1 MEYWVLY
8 LCSIADSV
16 HTLLMVLSIVG
27 LIVSAILFFMSVCS
41 SQCDVCGTRTCV
53 AKGVKKSGVKRK
65 HFVIPTAIAA
75 VLCVLTPSTNQ
86 CYAIFGVGATL
97 HYVNHSEEVQKIPD
111 NAMKS
116 CQPIFGVSGSQ
127 RLHTIVIGV
136 NSVYASRW
144 VDPYFL

>member
-27 LIVSAILFFMSVCS
+27 LIVSVILFFMSVVLSAMCAE
-41 SQCDVCGTRTCV
+41 RELV

-97 HYVNHSEEVQKIPD
+97 HYVNHSEEVQRIPD
-111 NAMKS
+111 NAMKA
-116 CQPIFGVSGSQ
+116 
-127 RLHTIVIGV
+127 V
-136 NSVYASRW
+136 NCYLESLAPNDSIQ
-144 VDPYFL
+144 

>member
-27 LIVSAILFFMSVCS
+27 LITSVILFFMSICS
-41 SQCDVCGTRTCV
+41 SQCDVCETRTCV
-53 AKGVKKSGVKRK
+53 AKGVKRK
-65 HFVIPTAIAA
+65 HFVIPTVIAA

-97 HYVNHSEEVQKIPD
+97 HYVNHSEEVQRIPD
-111 NAMKS
+111 NAMKA
-116 CQPIFGVSGSQ
+116 
-127 RLHTIVIGV
+127 V
-136 NSVYASRW
+136 NRYLESLAPNDSIQ
-144 VDPYFL
+144 

>member
-27 LIVSAILFFMSVCS
+27 LIVSVILFFMSVCS

-75 VLCVLTPSTNQ
+75 VLCTYSFNKPMLCHLWRRCN
-86 CYAIFGVGATL
+86 FTL
-97 HYVNHSEEVQKIPD
+97 C
-111 NAMKS
+111 KS
-116 CQPIFGVSGSQ
+116 
-127 RLHTIVIGV
+127 
-136 NSVYASRW
+136 
-144 VDPYFL
+144 

>member
-65 HFVIPTAIAA
+65 HFVIPTAI
-75 VLCVLTPSTNQ
+75 NQ

-97 HYVNHSEEVQKIPD
+97 HYVNHSEED
-111 NAMKS
+111 
-116 CQPIFGVSGSQ
+116 
-127 RLHTIVIGV
+127 T
-136 NSVYASRW
+136 
-144 VDPYFL
+144 

>member
-27 LIVSAILFFMSVCS
+27 LIVSVILFFMSVCS
-41 SQCDVCGTRTCV
+41 SQCGTRTCV

-75 VLCVLTPSTNQ
+75 VLCILTPSTNQ

-97 HYVNHSEEVQKIPD
+97 HYVNHSEEVQRIPD
-111 NAMKS
+111 NAMKA
-116 CQPIFGVSGSQ
+116 
-127 RLHTIVIGV
+127 V
-136 NSVYASRW
+136 NRYLESLAPNDSIQ
-144 VDPYFL
+144 

>member
-27 LIVSAILFFMSVCS
+27 LIVSVILFFMSVCS
-41 SQCDVCGTRTCV
+41 SQCSTDVCV
-53 AKGVKKSGVKRK
+53 AKGVKKSGVRRK

-97 HYVNHSEEVQKIPD
+97 HYVNHSEEVQRIPD
-111 NAMKS
+111 NAMKA
-116 CQPIFGVSGSQ
+116 
-127 RLHTIVIGV
+127 V
-136 NSVYASRW
+136 NRYLESLAPNDSIQ
-144 VDPYFL
+144 

>member
-27 LIVSAILFFMSVCS
+27 LIVYSLCQYVVLS
-41 SQCDVCGTRTCV
+41 V

-97 HYVNHSEEVQKIPD
+97 HYVNHSEEVQRIPD
-111 NAMKS
+111 NAMKA
-116 CQPIFGVSGSQ
+116 
-127 RLHTIVIGV
+127 V
-136 NSVYASRW
+136 NRYLESLAPNDSIQ
-144 VDPYFL
+144 

>member
-16 HTLLMVLSIVG
+16 HTLLMVLSIAG
-27 LIVSAILFFMSVCS
+27 LIVSVILFFMSVCS

-97 HYVNHSEEVQKIPD
+97 HYVNHSEEVQKNP
-111 NAMKS
+111 
-116 CQPIFGVSGSQ
+116 
-127 RLHTIVIGV
+127 
-136 NSVYASRW
+136 
-144 VDPYFL
+144 

>member
-53 AKGVKKSGVKRK
+53 AKGGKEVWCKEETLCNTYCNSSGVMCTY
-65 HFVIPTAIAA
+65 PPQ
-75 VLCVLTPSTNQ
+75 LT
-86 CYAIFGVGATL
+86 
-97 HYVNHSEEVQKIPD
+97 
-111 NAMKS
+111 NAM
-116 CQPIFGVSGSQ
+116 
-127 RLHTIVIGV
+127 
-136 NSVYASRW
+136 
-144 VDPYFL
+144 PYLA